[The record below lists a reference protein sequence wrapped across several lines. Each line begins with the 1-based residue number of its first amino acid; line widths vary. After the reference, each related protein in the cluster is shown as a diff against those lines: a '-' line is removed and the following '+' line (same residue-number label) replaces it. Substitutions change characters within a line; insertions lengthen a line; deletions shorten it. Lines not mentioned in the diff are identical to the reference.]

1 MNVTWL
7 DLLVVGMTSIGV
19 DWGRTIFMRIAF
31 LDFIWW
37 CCRMDAIEVAQ
48 AVRSRNSVVVEM
60 SVMGKGAEVT
70 RVIGLRCSEVGNV
83 CLSLG
88 LCLAFI
94 ESTIELFVLRWIRVL
109 VAGERRITSRIEW
122 CITR

>member
-1 MNVTWL
+1 VNVTWL
-7 DLLVVGMTSIGV
+7 DFLVVGMTSIGV
-19 DWGRTIFMRIAF
+19 DWGGTIFMRIAF
-31 LDFIWW
+31 LDFIWR
-37 CCRMDAIEVAQ
+37 CCGMDAIEVAQ

-60 SVMGKGAEVT
+60 SVMGKGPEVT

-88 LCLAFI
+88 LYLAII

-109 VAGERRITSRIEW
+109 VAGERCITSRIEG